1 MTVFTRMLTCCC
13 QKKKS
18 REQGKSWPIG
28 KGKAA
33 LRLLPSLI
41 YVNIIHIYKYH
52 LFFKGFFKKQSGKI
66 LCSHVNTSTGL
77 TFPVS
82 AKWTSGGF
90 SNENT

>member
-13 QKKKS
+13 QKKQKT
-18 REQGKSWPIG
+18 RQKLANW
-28 KGKAA
+28 KGEGSTPP
-33 LRLLPSLI
+33 PSLI

-52 LFFKGFFKKQSGKI
+52 LFFKGFFKKQSGRI

-82 AKWTSGGF
+82 AKGTSGGF

>member
-13 QKKKS
+13 QKRKK
-18 REQGKSWPIG
+18 GKSWPIG
-28 KGKAA
+28 RGKAV
-33 LRLLPSLI
+33 LCSTPSLI
-41 YVNIIHIYKYH
+41 YVNIIHIYKYV

-82 AKWTSGGF
+82 AKGTSGGF